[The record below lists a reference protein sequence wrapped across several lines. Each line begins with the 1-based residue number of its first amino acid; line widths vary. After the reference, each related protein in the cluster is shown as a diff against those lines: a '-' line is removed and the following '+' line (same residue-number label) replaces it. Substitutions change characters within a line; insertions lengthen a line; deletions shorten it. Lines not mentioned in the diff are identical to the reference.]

1 MKNELIQYT
10 EQDFLGL
17 VKEPYDE
24 NCDDQLV
31 EELLVFFNEM
41 IRHPKG
47 SVLITHPMMC
57 GIEDSPEAVIAELKR
72 WYAEQGLPCFKS
84 E

>member
-1 MKNELIQYT
+1 MKNELNQYT
-10 EQDFLGL
+10 EQEFLEL

-31 EELLVFFNEM
+31 DELLIFFNKK

-47 SVLITHPMMC
+47 SALVTHPDLC
-57 GIEDSPEAVIAELKR
+57 GIEDSPEAVISELKR
-72 WYAEQGLPCFKS
+72 WYAEQGLSCFKS